1 MFLKEDGHIFTVV
14 IFIKIVSKDIINQS
28 NYIIEIKLPFNWDYL

>member
-1 MFLKEDGHIFTVV
+1 MFLKEDGRISTVV